1 MFQISFSV
9 VETWTQLAEDVC
21 VISGT
26 WSEDGS
32 AAVSYVRVLQEV
44 DGDLAVGVALDGGR
58 QVEDYRYCG
67 CVLSCCYSLLFQLW
81 LGCIGWWLS
90 RLGSIRRILSIGLTR
105 WSGWRE

>member
-26 WSEDGS
+26 WSEDSS
-32 AAVSYVRVLQEV
+32 AAVSYVPVLQEV
-44 DGDLAVGVALDGGR
+44 DGDLAVCVALDGGR
-58 QVEDYRYCG
+58 QVKVYRYCG
-67 CVLSCCYSLLFQLW
+67 CVLSRCYSLLFQLW
-81 LGCIGWWLS
+81 LGYIGWWLS
-90 RLGSIRRILSIGLTR
+90 RLGSIRRIPSTGVTK